1 MSGRIIVPFVPTPE
15 AVVHRMLA
23 VANVKPGEIVYDLG
37 AGDGRIIATAARD
50 FNAKAVGVELQDSR
64 YQLIA
69 ERIHMEGLD
78 KLASAIKADFLNV
91 DLSNANVVTLYLLNS
106 VNSLI
111 RPKLERELKP
121 GARIVSH
128 DFPIQG
134 WKPVRVEKIWA
145 HSNSHLIYLYELPT
159 SLASHTK
166 GGRSTLRRNLVNH
179 LRLSLAHSHLDRLI
193 P

>member
-1 MSGRIIVPFVPTPE
+1 MSGRIIVPFVPTPD
-15 AVVHRMLA
+15 AVVRRMLTI
-23 VANVKPGEIVYDLG
+23 ANVRPGEIVYDLG

-69 ERIHMEGLD
+69 ERIHFEGLD
-78 KLASAIKADFLNV
+78 KLASAVKGDFLDV
-91 DLSNANVVTLYLLNS
+91 DISNANVVTLYLLNS

-111 RPKLERELKP
+111 KPKLERELKP

-134 WKPVRVEKIWA
+134 WKPIRVEKIWA
-145 HSNSHLIYLYELPT
+145 HSNSHMIYLYQLPA
-159 SLASHTK
+159 SLASQANR
-166 GGRSTLRRNLVNH
+166 GGTALRHSLANH
-179 LRLSLAHSHLDRLI
+179 LRLNLVHSHLERPI

>member
-15 AVVHRMLA
+15 AVVHRMLT

-69 ERIHMEGLD
+69 ERIRLEGLD

-91 DLSNANVVTLYLLNS
+91 DLSNADVVTLYLLNS

-111 RPKLERELKP
+111 KPKLEHELKP

-134 WKPVRVEKIWA
+134 WKPVHVEKVWA
-145 HSNSHLIYLYELPT
+145 HSNSHLIYLYQLPA
-159 SLASHTK
+159 SLASYPN
-166 GGRSTLRRNLVNH
+166 RRNPTLMRNLASR
-179 LRLSLAHSHLDRLI
+179 LRLRLVHSHLDRLV

>member
-1 MSGRIIVPFVPTPE
+1 MSGRIIVPFVPTPD
-15 AVVHRMLA
+15 AVVRRMLTM
-23 VANVKPGEIVYDLG
+23 ANVRPGELLYDLG

-69 ERIHMEGLD
+69 ERIRSEGLD

-106 VNSLI
+106 VNSMI
-111 RPKLERELKP
+111 RPKLEHELKP
-121 GARIVSH
+121 GARVVSH

-134 WKPVRVEKIWA
+134 WKPIHVEKMWVQ
-145 HSNSHLIYLYELPT
+145 SNSHLIYLYQLPR
-159 SLASHTK
+159 SL
-166 GGRSTLRRNLVNH
+166 RSYQHAKIHPVANLADR
-179 LRLSLAHSHLDRLI
+179 LRLRLLHSHLDGLI